1 MAEKHLYFCNILV
14 SRWVNA
20 LQTKGLRLQHSLQSG
35 MDQSSD
41 QSSVQSNAQSY
52 SESNSFTSM
61 NSSPVQPNGQG
72 SGIPKLPIKSIL
84 VVKWDEIGDMAA
96 AVHVFGTLK
105 SAYPEA
111 ELHVLCKPF
120 VSTLIAGDPAID
132 KVFTNIADWQQRY
145 DVVVELRGT
154 WQTLWKSLSR
164 RTMPKYRVDRGWVQA
179 GATATTPPVVSAV
192 PINQVSITG
201 RLRLDSSLP
210 RGSFFAL
217 PGKGEG
223 LVSELNAQ
231 SQLDT
236 EKFYIDLLSGS
247 DTSLTPEVT
256 AQLPELSDGPH
267 MAYALQWIFFAGLV
281 IYGRILIRRT
291 R

>member
-1 MAEKHLYFCNILV
+1 MSSHVKTKEPWAFFKSLIALLLIIFCLWATQWQYH
-14 SRWVNA
+14 R
-20 LQTKGLRLQHSLQSG
+20 G
-35 MDQSSD
+35 MDRHDRNTIISERI
-41 QSSVQSNAQSY
+41 AQSPIDLGAVRG
-52 SESNSFTSM
+52 NL
-61 NSSPVQPNGQG
+61 PNYEWQTVSA
-72 SGIPKLPIKSIL
+72 SGIFDTEKQILLRNRYNEGKYGYEVLTLFRSTQNKSF
-84 VVKWDEIGDMAA
+84 W
-96 AVHVFGTLK
+96 
-105 SAYPEA
+105 
-111 ELHVLCKPF
+111 
-120 VSTLIAGDPAID
+120 
-132 KVFTNIADWQQRY
+132 
-145 DVVVELRGT
+145 
-154 WQTLWKSLSR
+154 
-164 RTMPKYRVDRGWVQA
+164 VDRGWVQA
-179 GATATTPPVVSAV
+179 GATATTPPVVTAV
-192 PINQVSITG
+192 PTSEVSITG

-267 MAYALQWIFFAGLV
+267 MAYALQWIFFGGLV

>member
-1 MAEKHLYFCNILV
+1 MSSHVKTKEPWAFFKSLIALLLIIFCLWATQWQYHRGIDRHARNTII
-14 SRWVNA
+14 SERI
-20 LQTKGLRLQHSLQSG
+20 
-35 MDQSSD
+35 
-41 QSSVQSNAQSY
+41 AQSPIDLGAVTG
-52 SESNSFTSM
+52 NL
-61 NSSPVQPNGQG
+61 PNYEWQTVSA
-72 SGIPKLPIKSIL
+72 SGIFDTEKQILLRNRYNEGKYGYEVLTLFRSTENKSF
-84 VVKWDEIGDMAA
+84 W
-96 AVHVFGTLK
+96 
-105 SAYPEA
+105 
-111 ELHVLCKPF
+111 
-120 VSTLIAGDPAID
+120 
-132 KVFTNIADWQQRY
+132 
-145 DVVVELRGT
+145 
-154 WQTLWKSLSR
+154 
-164 RTMPKYRVDRGWVQA
+164 VDRGWVQA
-179 GATATTPPVVSAV
+179 GATATTPPVVTAV
-192 PINQVSITG
+192 PTSEVSITG

-267 MAYALQWIFFAGLV
+267 MAYALQWIFFGGLV

>member
-1 MAEKHLYFCNILV
+1 MTSTQKTKEPWALFKSLIALLLIVFCLWGSQWQYHRGV
-14 SRWVNA
+14 DRHARNA
-20 LQTKGLRLQHSLQSG
+20 VIEERIAKFPVEL
-35 MDQSSD
+35 
-41 QSSVQSNAQSY
+41 SSVSDNVLDYEWQTVSVAGTFDTEKQILLRNRY
-52 SESNSFTSM
+52 HDGKYGYEVLTLFTSKED
-61 NSSPVQPNGQG
+61 NRF
-72 SGIPKLPIKSIL
+72 
-84 VVKWDEIGDMAA
+84 W
-96 AVHVFGTLK
+96 
-105 SAYPEA
+105 
-111 ELHVLCKPF
+111 
-120 VSTLIAGDPAID
+120 
-132 KVFTNIADWQQRY
+132 
-145 DVVVELRGT
+145 
-154 WQTLWKSLSR
+154 
-164 RTMPKYRVDRGWVQA
+164 VDRGWVKA
-179 GATATTPPVVSAV
+179 GATATTAPVVTEL
-192 PINQVSITG
+192 PQGEVSITG

-247 DTSLTPEVT
+247 DQSLTPAVT

-267 MAYALQWIFFAGLV
+267 MAYSLQWIFFGGLV